1 MLKINSTV
9 KKAYLVFLSLI
20 LLIACAEEVQIVGQ
34 TADVEVKKEQEIT
47 YSNKQLNELKTA
59 SKVVYN
65 LPSPSEMAT
74 ILHETNAI
82 YDVEILSNP
91 KAEGRYNTDLTRALN
106 LGVYFADL
114 SFTSM
119 FDYPQQAMLFMS
131 AAQGLSAE
139 LDIVGI
145 FNEELFTRLENNLSD
160 KDSIMDIVSYT
171 YMETDFYLQ
180 ENDRSVI
187 AKAILAG
194 AWIEGLYIATHLKT
208 EAENSTAIW
217 ERIGEQKRALTNLIN
232 MVEDCNEPQLQKFI
246 TNLRKLETA
255 FENVDIT
262 RVPNESDSIHI
273 NTSII
278 NKITVSD
285 MTAAN
290 IDLEVSTCRD
300 YMVIGK

>member
-1 MLKINSTV
+1 VEKSI
-9 KKAYLVFLSLI
+9 LVILSLI
-20 LLIACAEEVQIVGQ
+20 LMVSCGEEVKIAPPS
-34 TADVEVKKEQEIT
+34 TDSNNEPAQEFV
-47 YSNKQLNELKTA
+47 YSARQLNELKTA

-65 LPSPSEMAT
+65 LPSPSEMAE
-74 ILHETNAI
+74 ILYETNTI

-91 KAEGRYNTDLTRALN
+91 KAEGKYNTDVTRALN

-131 AAQGLSAE
+131 AAQGLSEE
-139 LDIVGI
+139 LDIEGV
-145 FNEELFTRLENNLSD
+145 FKEELFTRLEENSSS
-160 KDSIMDIVSYT
+160 KDSIMEIVSYT
-171 YMETDFYLQ
+171 YLETDFYLQ

-208 EAENSTAIW
+208 EDSGTEEIW
-217 ERIGEQKRALTNLIN
+217 KKIGDQKRGLTNLIN
-232 MVEDCNEPQLQKFI
+232 MVEDCNEPQLQEFI
-246 TNLRKLETA
+246 LKLRKLEKA
-255 FENVDIT
+255 FESVEILT
-262 RVPNESDSIHI
+262 YKEVPDTTLIKLVK
-273 NTSII
+273 TKII
-278 NKITVSD
+278 VSD

-290 IDLEVSTCRD
+290 IDVEVSACRD

>member
-1 MLKINSTV
+1 V
-9 KKAYLVFLSLI
+9 KKAYLILLSLS
-20 LLIACAEEVQIVGQ
+20 LLFACNEEVKVVY
-34 TADVEVKKEQEIT
+34 TPVEKEVNQEEEVM
-47 YSNKQLNELKTA
+47 YSKKQLNELKTA

-65 LPSPSEMAT
+65 LPSPSEMAEL
-74 ILHETNAI
+74 LHETNAI

-91 KAEGRYNTDLTRALN
+91 KAEGKYNTDVTRALN

-131 AAQGLSAE
+131 AAQGLSEE

-145 FNEELFTRLENNLSD
+145 FNEELMVRLEENLSN

-194 AWIEGLYIATHLKT
+194 AWIEGLYIASHLKT
-208 EAENSTAIW
+208 EDNNPDVIW
-217 ERIGEQKRALTNLIN
+217 KKIGEQKSALSNLIN
-232 MVEDCNEPQLQKFI
+232 MVEDCNEPQLMELI
-246 TNLRKLETA
+246 SALRKLEVA
-255 FENVDIT
+255 FEGIEVGKGYDLQDST
-262 RVPNESDSIHI
+262 RRK
-273 NTSII
+273 TSIKYNI
-278 NKITVSD
+278 IVSE

>member
-217 ERIGEQKRALTNLIN
+217 ERIG
-232 MVEDCNEPQLQKFI
+232 
-246 TNLRKLETA
+246 
-255 FENVDIT
+255 
-262 RVPNESDSIHI
+262 
-273 NTSII
+273 
-278 NKITVSD
+278 
-285 MTAAN
+285 
-290 IDLEVSTCRD
+290 
-300 YMVIGK
+300 

>member
-1 MLKINSTV
+1 MEKSI
-9 KKAYLVFLSLI
+9 LVILSLI
-20 LLIACAEEVQIVGQ
+20 LMVSCGEEVKIAPPS
-34 TADVEVKKEQEIT
+34 TDSNNEPAQEFV
-47 YSNKQLNELKTA
+47 YSARQLNELKTA

-65 LPSPSEMAT
+65 LPSPSEMAE
-74 ILHETNAI
+74 ILYETNTI

-91 KAEGRYNTDLTRALN
+91 KAEGKYNTDVTRALN

-131 AAQGLSAE
+131 AAQGLSEE
-139 LDIVGI
+139 LDIEGV
-145 FNEELFTRLENNLSD
+145 FKEELFTRLEENSSS
-160 KDSIMDIVSYT
+160 KDSIMEIVSYT
-171 YMETDFYLQ
+171 YLETDFYLQ

-208 EAENSTAIW
+208 EDSGTEEIW
-217 ERIGEQKRALTNLIN
+217 KKIGDQKRGLTNLIN
-232 MVEDCNEPQLQKFI
+232 MVEDCNEPQLQEFI
-246 TNLRKLETA
+246 LKLRKLEKA
-255 FENVDIT
+255 FESVEILT
-262 RVPNESDSIHI
+262 YKEVPDTTLIKLVK
-273 NTSII
+273 TKII
-278 NKITVSD
+278 VSD

-290 IDLEVSTCRD
+290 IDVEVSACRD

>member
-1 MLKINSTV
+1 MVS
-9 KKAYLVFLSLI
+9 
-20 LLIACAEEVQIVGQ
+20 CGEEVKIAPPS
-34 TADVEVKKEQEIT
+34 TDSNNEPAQEFV
-47 YSNKQLNELKTA
+47 YSARQLNELKTA

-65 LPSPSEMAT
+65 LPSPSEMAE
-74 ILHETNAI
+74 ILYETNTI

-91 KAEGRYNTDLTRALN
+91 KAEGKYNTDVTRALN

-131 AAQGLSAE
+131 AAQGLSEE
-139 LDIVGI
+139 LDIEGV
-145 FNEELFTRLENNLSD
+145 FKEELFTRLEENSSS
-160 KDSIMDIVSYT
+160 KDSIMEIVSYT
-171 YMETDFYLQ
+171 YLETDFYLQ

-208 EAENSTAIW
+208 EDSGTEEIW
-217 ERIGEQKRALTNLIN
+217 KKIGDQKRGLTNLIN
-232 MVEDCNEPQLQKFI
+232 MVEDCNEPQLQEFI
-246 TNLRKLETA
+246 LKLRKLEKA
-255 FENVDIT
+255 FESVEILT
-262 RVPNESDSIHI
+262 YKEVPDTTLIKLVK
-273 NTSII
+273 TKII
-278 NKITVSD
+278 VSD

-290 IDLEVSTCRD
+290 IDVEVSACRD